1 LRALTTEDKQ
11 NIIELRQAGKSWG
24 DVSREVGCARS
35 TAQRIW
41 KLREVE
47 QEPEPV
53 NLVEE
58 ARVLKMVPNPRLM
71 LIYFEGREGV
81 ARCVKK
87 AGNNHPPKSL
97 VMVKKVEGEDDLYRI
112 A

>member
-1 LRALTTEDKQ
+1 MRVLTTEDKLK
-11 NIIELRQAGKSWG
+11 IVELRQAGKSWG

-41 KLREVE
+41 KLRQEEEPKQVNMVE
-47 QEPEPV
+47 K
-53 NLVEE
+53 

-71 LIYFEGREGV
+71 LIYFEDREGV

-87 AGNNHPPKSL
+87 AENNHPPKSL

>member
-1 LRALTTEDKQ
+1 MRVLTTEDKLK
-11 NIIELRQAGKSWG
+11 IVELRQAGKSWG

-41 KLREVE
+41 KLRQEEEEPKQLNMVE
-47 QEPEPV
+47 K
-53 NLVEE
+53 

-71 LIYFEGREGV
+71 LIYFEDREGV

-87 AGNNHPPKSL
+87 AENNHPPKSL

>member
-1 LRALTTEDKQ
+1 MRALTTEEKQ
-11 NIIELRQAGKSWG
+11 RIIELREEGRSWG
-24 DVSREVGCARS
+24 NIAKEVGCAKS

-41 KLREVE
+41 KLRQVE
-47 QEPEPV
+47 DDPKPV
-53 NLVEE
+53 NLIEQ

-71 LIYFEGREGV
+71 LIYFEDREGV

-87 AGNNHPPKSL
+87 VENNHPPKSL
-97 VMVKKVEGEDDLYRI
+97 VMVKKVEGENDLYRI